1 MAKKLSR
8 HVRYDVYRGDR
19 MTILVRLRNES
30 SLDHDLP
37 NSTVYCV
44 RLQTKDC
51 CLSRRH
57 YVCHSTLF
65 RLFERYGMTMA
76 TSESEEILEEPE
88 EYGYVQ

>member
-8 HVRYDVYRGDR
+8 HVRYDFYRGDR
-19 MTILVRLRNES
+19 MTILVRVRDDTS
-30 SLDHDLP
+30 DDLSP
-37 NSTVYCV
+37 VYCV

-76 TSESEEILEEPE
+76 TVESEEVLEEPE
-88 EYGYVQ
+88 EYGFVQ